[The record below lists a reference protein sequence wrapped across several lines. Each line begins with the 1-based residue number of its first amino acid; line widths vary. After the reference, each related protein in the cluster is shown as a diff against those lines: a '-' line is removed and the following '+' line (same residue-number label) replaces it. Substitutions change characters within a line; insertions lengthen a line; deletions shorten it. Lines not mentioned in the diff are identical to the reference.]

1 MVAGITFMKKP
12 ETMPQSAASFVMRL
26 LQMLIRPTGP
36 QLDAN
41 TVPINSMNQNML
53 GGKK

>member
-12 ETMPQSAASFVMRL
+12 ENIPQKAASFVMRL

-36 QLDAN
+36 QLDAK
-41 TVPINSMNQNML
+41 TVPMNSMNQKML